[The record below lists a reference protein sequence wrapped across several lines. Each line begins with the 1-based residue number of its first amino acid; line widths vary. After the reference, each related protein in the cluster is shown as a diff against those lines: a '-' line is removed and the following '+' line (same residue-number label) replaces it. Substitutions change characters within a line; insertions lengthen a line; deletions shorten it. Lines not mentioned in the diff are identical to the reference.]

1 MEMLIQQICEQ
12 LQMISVTGMSDIQ
25 IVQTDKTTVWC
36 HALRFGKYEEKFTG
50 LLPPESPS
58 TPLGNGM
65 NGGQNFEKILQ
76 KTLDIFNKSISI

>member
-36 HALRFGKYEEKFTG
+36 HALRFGKYEEKFTAALTATG
-50 LLPPESPS
+50 KVKK
-58 TPLGNGM
+58 G
-65 NGGQNFEKILQ
+65 
-76 KTLDIFNKSISI
+76 SIRFYN